1 MARKIPFYLL
11 KTPVRLCHKMNKSH
25 EKQGTKVSQEVI
37 NYLESSLEYK
47 NIINIV
53 PKSLLRKYKAPE
65 TMYLI
70 NENTA
75 RNITETLKKYIEKDA
90 PVVEVNPGP
99 GLLTQ
104 ELLQCQKNKLYLYET
119 SNHFAQ
125 LLKVSYINGLHI
137 ILFLTY

>member
-11 KTPVRLCHKMNKSH
+11 KSPVRLCHKMNKIH
-25 EKQGTKVSQEVI
+25 EKQETKVSQEVI
-37 NYLESSLEYK
+37 NYLESSPEYK

-104 ELLQCQKNKLYLYET
+104 ELLQCQKKKLYLYET

-125 LLKVSYINGLHI
+125 LLKVRY
-137 ILFLTY
+137 